1 MENNTTTIEE
11 ENVIF
16 YYYNVAGIT
25 GSNACGENEIC
36 SDINFVTDL
45 GE

>member
-1 MENNTTTIEE
+1 MENNTTIEE

-16 YYYNVAGIT
+16 YYYNVSGIT
-25 GSNACGENEIC
+25 GSNACGDDKIC
-36 SDINFVTDL
+36 SETIYVTDL